1 MRNPC
6 LYFLFNYKYDMFSV
20 VIPLYNKELSIANT
34 IQSVLNQTFQD
45 FEIVVVN
52 DGSTDRSAEIVEQ
65 INDPRIRLIHQKNQG
80 VSAARNTGIKEAKH
94 EWIAFL
100 DGDDLWEK
108 EHLEE
113 VIKMIQVFPNEKV
126 YVTSYEYSDGR
137 PMFKHERDT
146 NIFKIENYFKEALKE
161 SLIWTSI
168 VVVNKSCIDKVG
180 GFNVILSR
188 GEDLDLWAR
197 LAREYDIVK
206 SSKVTAVY
214 RIESENRAMS
224 STTSYE
230 KSYASI
236 IDLNDARTHD
246 EKKYLKLQIKAKYK
260 ICTYNKEWTNLLK
273 CFKQHKFNFI

>member
-1 MRNPC
+1 
-6 LYFLFNYKYDMFSV
+6 MFSV

-34 IQSVLNQTFQD
+34 IQSVLDQTFQD

-80 VSAARNTGIKEAKH
+80 VSAARNTGIREAKH

-113 VIKMIQVFPNEKV
+113 VVKMMQICPNEKV

-146 NIFKIENYFKEALKE
+146 NIFKIDNYFKEALKE

-214 RIESENRAMS
+214 RIEDGYSLSKGKSNYNQS
-224 STTSYE
+224 ILSTISLKGITGYE
-230 KSYASI
+230 
-236 IDLNDARTHD
+236 R
-246 EKKYLKLQIKAKYK
+246 KYYKRMIFQRLKLDIKLGDMLEFFK
-260 ICTYNKEWTNLLK
+260 IIIK
-273 CFKQHKFNFI
+273 HNFEIIK